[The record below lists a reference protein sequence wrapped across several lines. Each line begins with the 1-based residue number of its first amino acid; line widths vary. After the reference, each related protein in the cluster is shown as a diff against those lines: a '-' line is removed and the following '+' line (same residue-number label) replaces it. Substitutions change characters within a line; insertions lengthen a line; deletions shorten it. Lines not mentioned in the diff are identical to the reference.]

1 MGRPVTKGKHKI
13 NGLDEELPYQV
24 FYPDKKLRSQTSN
37 VSTLSGVSSEGAIS
51 EVGTTLDGKI
61 HVIWDLENEAT
72 KEKVGQMLHGEE
84 ENPLALAVVAEASMH
99 RGEARTS
106 LTEPCEAGATSLQV
120 ASISGF
126 AEGDTIIIDAG
137 TEFEEVN
144 EISGFGSI
152 NLTTPLVY
160 GHAAGA
166 TVTTEI
172 HHLLARMDKQHRKAT
187 LIQPIFGMDQ
197 QDPMQQEFDQV
208 MPQGAS
214 TPADPEI
221 LENPLPPTSTHAL
234 AASALALQV
243 PGTPKGVLQRR
254 DLKFKYETGTKVE
267 YYSRSNGL
275 WLPAEV
281 FAKANMVR
289 RSVVDVDTVITY
301 DIHVL
306 GARVQELYD
315 VKFESLRLPFEALEY
330 VDIYS
335 RDAKL
340 PTGGKWLAGRIN
352 GPQVSSA
359 TMVGYQVLIT
369 DTSCGED
376 TQKVLFT
383 GKVLEMIPAT
393 RLRRRYSEG
402 QQIEVYKGA
411 VEGWVK
417 AVVQFGN
424 KEDGSQKGWRDLDVI
439 PDVSGGQEQWLW
451 VPVARITS
459 GDIERQEY
467 AEVELVKSFLIR
479 PRDKSKEAGREVS
492 VL

>member
-1 MGRPVTKGKHKI
+1 VTKGKHKI

-72 KEKVGQMLHGEE
+72 KEKVGQMLHSEE
-84 ENPLALAVVAEASMH
+84 ENPYALAVVAEASP
-99 RGEARTS
+99 RGGARTS
-106 LTEPCEAGATSLQV
+106 LTEPCEAGTTSLQV
-120 ASISGF
+120 QSISGF

-152 NLTTPLVY
+152 NLTTPLIY

-214 TPADPEI
+214 TPADS
-221 LENPLPPTSTHAL
+221 ENPLLSV
-234 AASALALQV
+234 LALQV
-243 PGTPKGVLQRR
+243 PDTPKGVLQRR

-352 GPQVSSA
+352 GPQVSGA

-369 DTSCGED
+369 DT
-376 TQKVLFT
+376 QI
-383 GKVLEMIPAT
+383 VLEMIPAT
-393 RLRRRYSEG
+393 RLRRRYNEG

-424 KEDGSQKGWRDLDVI
+424 KEDGSQKGWLDLDVI

-479 PRDKSKEAGREVS
+479 PRDKSKDAGREVS